1 MRNTLSLSY
10 PIERGVVTNWDDME
24 QIWRYMYDQDL
35 RIKSEDRPVLI
46 ADATLNP
53 AGNRE
58 KMLQVRYK
66 RWPIRAMPLSMLL
79 NTHLIIIKK
88 FCLKQT
94 LLAKILFKG
103 NDGNLPRSWVPCHE
117 PRSPVPVCQWK
128 DHGDRAEC
136 GGRGMSR
143 GHCLWRYF
151 IY

>member
-24 QIWRYMYDQDL
+24 QIWRYMFDQDL

-66 RWPIRAMPLSMLL
+66 RLPIRAMPLSMLL
-79 NTHLIIIKK
+79 NTHLIKK
-88 FCLKQT
+88 
-94 LLAKILFKG
+94 
-103 NDGNLPRSWVPCHE
+103 SV
-117 PRSPVPVCQWK
+117 V
-128 DHGDRAEC
+128 
-136 GGRGMSR
+136 
-143 GHCLWRYF
+143 
-151 IY
+151 

>member
-24 QIWRYMYDQDL
+24 RIWRYMYDQEL

-66 RWPIRAMPLSMLL
+66 RLPVRVMPVS
-79 NTHLIIIKK
+79 
-88 FCLKQT
+88 
-94 LLAKILFKG
+94 
-103 NDGNLPRSWVPCHE
+103 
-117 PRSPVPVCQWK
+117 
-128 DHGDRAEC
+128 
-136 GGRGMSR
+136 
-143 GHCLWRYF
+143 Y
-151 IY
+151 